1 MKLHLARN
9 TKLLIAEDQVLAKS
23 HMHYALEQLGFK
35 NMNYASSSSVGT
47 LRLIKT
53 FIICFIPK
61 SAWFNFQNSL
71 T

>member
-35 NMNYASSSSVGT
+35 NIHLHQCRYLSRSRTRHHRVTAG
-47 LRLIKT
+47 
-53 FIICFIPK
+53 
-61 SAWFNFQNSL
+61 
-71 T
+71 